1 VKPPRPKGQGLRG
14 AGRSIFDV
22 QILKIARLS
31 IRFGLGHFN
40 TNKSYRPT
48 YKYLSKLKAYNLV
61 WDRYSLDLGKR
72 TCIMGV
78 LNVTPDSFS
87 DGGKF
92 FTFDDAV
99 AQGYQLFED
108 GADILDI
115 GGESTRPFSDQVSE
129 AEEIQRVV
137 PIIKRLSK
145 RISIPISIDTT
156 KAGVA
161 EQAIKA
167 GASMINDVSSLRFD
181 PKIADVAVHY
191 GVPVILMHM
200 LGNPK
205 IMQVEPKYDDLITEI
220 KAFLENAIDRAEN
233 RGVSRSKIIIDPGI
247 GFGKTFGHNLLLI
260 QRLHEFNTLN
270 VPILI
275 GTSRKA
281 FIRNILKNKTDKD
294 INPDSTIVETG
305 TQASVAAA
313 VLNGAHIVR
322 VHDVANTRVTVK
334 IIDAVKNAHNLL

>member
-1 VKPPRPKGQGLRG
+1 M
-14 AGRSIFDV
+14 
-22 QILKIARLS
+22 
-31 IRFGLGHFN
+31 
-40 TNKSYRPT
+40 
-48 YKYLSKLKAYNLV
+48 KAYGLA
-61 WDRYSLDLGKR
+61 WGKHCLDFGKR

-99 AQGYQLFED
+99 AQGYRLFEE

-115 GGESTRPFSDQVSE
+115 GGESTRPFSNPVSE
-129 AEEIQRVV
+129 EEEILRVV
-137 PIIKRLSK
+137 PVIEKLSK
-145 RISIPISIDTT
+145 RIPIPISIDTT

-167 GASMINDVSSLRFD
+167 GASMINDVSSLSFD
-181 PKIADVAVHY
+181 PRMANVAVDY

-205 IMQVEPKYDDLITEI
+205 TMQIEPFYDDLINEI
-220 KAFLENAIDRAEN
+220 KTFFEKAIDQAEN
-233 RGVSRSKIIIDPGI
+233 KGISRLKIIIDPGI
-247 GFGKTFGHNLLLI
+247 GFGKTVGHNLLLI
-260 QRLHEFNTLN
+260 QRLHKFKTLK
-270 VPILI
+270 VPIMI

-281 FIRNILKNKTDKD
+281 FIRNLLKDNTGEE
-294 INPDSTIVETG
+294 INADSAMVESG
-305 TQASVAAA
+305 TQASIAAA
-313 VLNGAHIVR
+313 ILNGAHIVR

-334 IIDAVKNAHNLL
+334 IIDAIKNAQNFL

>member
-1 VKPPRPKGQGLRG
+1 MT
-14 AGRSIFDV
+14 A
-22 QILKIARLS
+22 
-31 IRFGLGHFN
+31 
-40 TNKSYRPT
+40 
-48 YKYLSKLKAYNLV
+48 
-61 WDRYSLDLGKR
+61 YSLAWGKHRLDFGKR

-99 AQGYQLFED
+99 AQGCRLFEE

-115 GGESTRPFSDQVSE
+115 GGESTRPFSNPVSE
-129 AEEIQRVV
+129 EEEILRVV
-137 PIIKRLSK
+137 PVIEKLSK

-167 GASMINDVSSLRFD
+167 GASMINDVSSLSSD
-181 PKIADVAVHY
+181 PNMANVAVEY

-205 IMQVEPKYDDLITEI
+205 IMQIEPFYDDLINEI
-220 KAFLENAIDRAEN
+220 KTFLDNAIDQAEN
-233 RGVSRSKIIIDPGI
+233 KGISRLKIIIDPGI
-247 GFGKTFGHNLLLI
+247 GFGKTVGHNLLLI
-260 QRLHEFNTLN
+260 QRLYEFNALR
-270 VPILI
+270 VPIMI

-281 FIRNILKNKTDKD
+281 FIRNLLKDNTVEEIDA
-294 INPDSTIVETG
+294 DSAMVESG
-305 TQASVAAA
+305 TQASIAAA
-313 VLNGAHIVR
+313 VLNGAHILR

-334 IIDAVKNAHNLL
+334 IIDAIKNAQEFA

>member
-1 VKPPRPKGQGLRG
+1 M
-14 AGRSIFDV
+14 
-22 QILKIARLS
+22 
-31 IRFGLGHFN
+31 
-40 TNKSYRPT
+40 KS
-48 YKYLSKLKAYNLV
+48 SNLV
-61 WDRYSLDLGKR
+61 WGKHRLDFGKR

-99 AQGYQLFED
+99 AQGYRLFEE

-115 GGESTRPFSDQVSE
+115 GGESTRPFSNPVSE
-129 AEEIQRVV
+129 EEEILRVV
-137 PIIKRLSK
+137 PVIEKLSK
-145 RISIPISIDTT
+145 RIPIPISIDTT

-167 GASMINDVSSLRFD
+167 GASMINDVSSLSFD
-181 PKIADVAVHY
+181 PKMANIAVDY
-191 GVPVILMHM
+191 EVPVILMHM

-205 IMQVEPKYDDLITEI
+205 TMQVEPFYDDLMGEI
-220 KAFLENAIDRAEN
+220 KVFLENAIDQAEN
-233 RGVSRSKIIIDPGI
+233 KGISRSKIIIDPGI
-247 GFGKTFGHNLLLI
+247 GFGKTIGHNLLLI
-260 QRLHEFNTLN
+260 QRLHEFKTMK
-270 VPILI
+270 VPIMI

-281 FIRNILKNKTDKD
+281 FIRNLLRDNTVEEIDA
-294 INPDSTIVETG
+294 DSAMVESG

-313 VLNGAHIVR
+313 ILNGAHIVR

-334 IIDAVKNAHNLL
+334 IIDAIKNAQNFL

>member
-1 VKPPRPKGQGLRG
+1 M
-14 AGRSIFDV
+14 
-22 QILKIARLS
+22 
-31 IRFGLGHFN
+31 
-40 TNKSYRPT
+40 
-48 YKYLSKLKAYNLV
+48 KAY
-61 WDRYSLDLGKR
+61 SLAWGKHCLDFGKR

-99 AQGYQLFED
+99 AQGYRLFKD

-115 GGESTRPFSDQVSE
+115 GGESTRPFSNPVSE
-129 AEEIQRVV
+129 EEEILRVV
-137 PIIKRLSK
+137 PVIEKLSK
-145 RISIPISIDTT
+145 RIPIPISIDTT

-167 GASMINDVSSLRFD
+167 GASMINDVSSLSFD
-181 PKIADVAVHY
+181 PKMANVAVDY

-205 IMQVEPKYDDLITEI
+205 TMQIEPYYDDLINEI
-220 KAFLENAIDRAEN
+220 KTFFENAIDQAEN
-233 RGVSRSKIIIDPGI
+233 KGISRLKIIIDPGI
-247 GFGKTFGHNLLLI
+247 GFGKTVGHNLLLI
-260 QRLHEFNTLN
+260 QRLHKFKTLK
-270 VPILI
+270 VPIMI

-281 FIRNILKNKTDKD
+281 FIRKLLKNNTGEEV
-294 INPDSTIVETG
+294 NADSTMVESG

-313 VLNGAHIVR
+313 ILNGADIVR

-334 IIDAVKNAHNLL
+334 IIDAIKNAQNFL

>member
-1 VKPPRPKGQGLRG
+1 MT
-14 AGRSIFDV
+14 A
-22 QILKIARLS
+22 
-31 IRFGLGHFN
+31 
-40 TNKSYRPT
+40 
-48 YKYLSKLKAYNLV
+48 
-61 WDRYSLDLGKR
+61 YSLAWGKHRLDFGKR

-99 AQGYQLFED
+99 AQGCRLFEE

-115 GGESTRPFSDQVSE
+115 GGESTRPFSNPVSE
-129 AEEIQRVV
+129 EEEILRVV
-137 PIIKRLSK
+137 PVIEKLSK
-145 RISIPISIDTT
+145 RMSIPISIDTT

-167 GASMINDVSSLRFD
+167 GASMINDVSSLSSD
-181 PKIADVAVHY
+181 PNMANVAVEY

-205 IMQVEPKYDDLITEI
+205 IMQIEPFYDDLINEI
-220 KAFLENAIDRAEN
+220 KTFLDNAIDQAEN
-233 RGVSRSKIIIDPGI
+233 KGISRLKIIIDPGI
-247 GFGKTFGHNLLLI
+247 GFGKTVGHNLLLI
-260 QRLHEFNTLN
+260 QRLHEFNVLR
-270 VPILI
+270 VPIMI

-281 FIRNILKNKTDKD
+281 FIRNLLKDNTVEE
-294 INPDSTIVETG
+294 INADSAMVESG
-305 TQASVAAA
+305 TQASIAAA
-313 VLNGAHIVR
+313 VLNGAHILR

-334 IIDAVKNAHNLL
+334 IIDAIKNAQEFA